1 MARRQITEEQRA
13 EVIELKR
20 QHSYAEVV
28 ELTGLPL
35 GTVRTIVR
43 RSKAFTDNPTHRQM
57 FTLPPVQQG
66 NSTTTA
72 PANIELPEQKTVTGI
87 KDVDAF
93 LWLREMIKTGN
104 PALIRYALDNAHKV
118 KTPAK
123 ELETQ
128 YMMFLRET
136 NGGNDMAAILQSMNF
151 ANLEGCASAA
161 QRETIRKAELVAR
174 FGSEALTWRYDEL
187 LGDDDPLNRDP
198 ATTPADDFCAQ
209 ALMGID
215 YYNDEAVKA
224 VFDNIPE
231 YIPHTLNDCLYEL
244 AFWGEL
250 YRLSLHDCPLTS
262 AREHYAFSLMARIR
276 PRDSAEAQAVM
287 KYMIENKRLD
297 HVPTNDILMN
307 LVSY

>member
-1 MARRQITEEQRA
+1 MARIPVSDETKKR
-13 EVIELKR
+13 VIELKR
-20 QHSYAEVV
+20 NHSYKEVAQ
-28 ELTGLPL
+28 LTGLAL
-35 GTVRTIVR
+35 GTVKSIAR
-43 RSKAFTDNPTHRQM
+43 RSGALDDNAEHRRL
-57 FTLPPVQQG
+57 FTLPEPIHH
-66 NSTTTA
+66 STTTA
-72 PANIELPEQKTVTGI
+72 PANIELPEQKAVTGI

-118 KTPAK
+118 KTPPE
-123 ELETQ
+123 ELEKQ
-128 YMMFLRET
+128 YMMFLHET
-136 NGGNDMAAILQSMNF
+136 NGGNDMVAILQSMNF
-151 ANLEGCASAA
+151 ANLEGRASAA

-215 YYNDEAVKA
+215 CYNDEAVKA

-231 YIPHTLNDCLYEL
+231 YIPHSLNDCLYEL

-262 AREHYAFSLMARIR
+262 AREHYSFALMARIR

-287 KYMIENKRLD
+287 KYIIENERLD
-297 HVPTNDILMN
+297 HTPTNDILMN